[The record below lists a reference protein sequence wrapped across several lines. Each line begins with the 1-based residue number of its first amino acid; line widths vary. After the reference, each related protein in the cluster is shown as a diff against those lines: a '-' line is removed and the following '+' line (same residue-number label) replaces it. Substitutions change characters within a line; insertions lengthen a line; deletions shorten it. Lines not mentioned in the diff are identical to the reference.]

1 MQLCLPHQTNT
12 IFNVEELGK
21 EIATPFSVI
30 VPKTPNRPRP
40 PQANNKHQVDPIQGG
55 SLFRWMNSLKND
67 IIRQEVLLV
76 DGS

>member
-1 MQLCLPHQTNT
+1 MQLCLPYQTNT
-12 IFNVEELGK
+12 IFKIEELGK
-21 EIATPFSVI
+21 ENATPFLVS
-30 VPKTPNRPRP
+30 PNWPRP
-40 PQANNKHQVDPIQGG
+40 PQAHNNNQHQVDPIQGG